1 MKQEF
6 DELTEHDKFC
16 FQVQADTNLD
26 RGPFLH
32 DEVVD
37 LLKRTKGTITF
48 REIAS
53 QMKDIV
59 DKDTIRRHMQSLE
72 GFRMWKNRI
81 LSFVDESAMKRGLV
95 WGESFWTFWKSV
107 RCLNL
112 TSTIAILCH
121 MDEKCFVA
129 IRTRSN
135 QKVITSEGIL
145 PHNFQAQHKSHI
157 GKEMYIARLALD

>member
-16 FQVQADTNLD
+16 VQVQANTNLD

-37 LLKRTKGTITF
+37 LLKRTKGTIML